1 MRGIVL
7 LCVADAE
14 RLSLYLGEPQDRL
27 CAYRCYAAFL
37 IDAALTA
44 ARADEREKCAQIVD
58 QWETAQDAIVTD
70 LNRKLQCTSP
80 HDYAAQCLEGCAAAI
95 RAMEGR

>member
-1 MRGIVL
+1 MTAPRPEAVELYDKLMACPFTAHSTLEL
-7 LCVADAE
+7 L
-14 RLSLYLGEPQDRL
+14 
-27 CAYRCYAAFL
+27 
-37 IDAALTA
+37 DAALTA